1 MIAEVP
7 SGHIVKETL
16 DFFHNLPN
24 KEPISYIVKE
34 TLDLF
39 HNLLSKVPSGHI
51 VKVATG
57 FFQKIP
63 TYLTTMYP
71 VGFFQR
77 THKELTIYSN
87 FTTNSQRTH

>member
-24 KEPISYIVKE
+24 KEPISHIVKE

-39 HNLLSKVPSGHI
+39 HNLLSKVPGRHF
-51 VKVATG
+51 VKETTE

-63 TYLTTMYP
+63 TD
-71 VGFFQR
+71 VI
-77 THKELTIYSN
+77 TIYSIVY
-87 FTTNSQRTH
+87 SVGSL